1 MLLINT
7 TESCDVRSRQHYS
20 WVAFARNSITVTCS
34 ASKPAAVKSSSG
46 DPSQGSLS
54 TLSFPVI
61 PTTAQ
66 GHGFGVARVC

>member
-1 MLLINT
+1 MLST
-7 TESCDVRSRQHYS
+7 TENCNVPSMQHYL